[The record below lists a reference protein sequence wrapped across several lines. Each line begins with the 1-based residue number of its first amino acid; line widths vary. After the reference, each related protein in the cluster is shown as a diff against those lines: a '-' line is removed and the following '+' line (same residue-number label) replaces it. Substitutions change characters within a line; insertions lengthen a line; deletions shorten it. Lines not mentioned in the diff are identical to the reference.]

1 MASHAGT
8 KKKEVECDLLAKL
21 GETIPGMKSTR
32 SKKTKNAKKTQS
44 INGDAFD
51 VFRDIP
57 NVLDGN
63 LKKKK
68 PKQKFAE
75 DSKTEPVGEELLGFV
90 SAMNYDT
97 KERFDLRYDDF

>member
-1 MASHAGT
+1 MFVWCCFTDNELVNAAINVASHAGT

-68 PKQKFAE
+68 
-75 DSKTEPVGEELLGFV
+75 T
-90 SAMNYDT
+90 
-97 KERFDLRYDDF
+97 